1 VPKLTSLASGR
12 GRQLY
17 NESVAPARARHFF
30 PEITLERWSA
40 RMFKQVQAGDMIP
53 TDRGAWLTWS
63 DALRHYGS
71 APEGH
76 KTDRHQDA
84 RHKRAAIEA
93 RADATVA
100 RVRALTDDQ
109 IVPELAKVGLPFTTI
124 NEANREQHKE
134 RLLEKLLTD
143 AEAESLST
151 RAWVEQCTPHAAAAS
166 ALCVPRRPARP
177 VPKLTSLA
185 SGRSRSAPLPVPRRA
200 SADAGG
206 LARDSRAARRR
217 GGADGC
223 GVPRMGEAS
232 RPNRVYRG
240 GEGPLWPLRRGE
252 AQVREAEDVRREDP
266 DLRGGRDAAGAEG
279 RVEGGAEGKE
289 RV

>member
-1 VPKLTSLASGR
+1 
-12 GRQLY
+12 
-17 NESVAPARARHFF
+17 
-30 PEITLERWSA
+30 
-40 RMFKQVQAGDMIP
+40 MFKQVQAGDMIP

-134 RLLEKLLTD
+134 RLLEKLLTE

-151 RAWVEQCTPHAAAAS
+151 RAWVEQCTPRAAAAS

-232 RPNRVYRG
+232 RPNRVYRSR
-240 GEGPLWPLRRGE
+240 EGPLWPLRRGE